1 MEHGT
6 LTQEFYMKKIDDAAI
21 MWNKTKDPQY
31 KDLWYKL
38 INDNYGTDNHERRVL
53 SINSCHK
60 ADDGTYVFIGRSQLH
75 GPVRHTK
82 IKTNR
87 IRRHTKPAHHE

>member
-1 MEHGT
+1 MI
-6 LTQEFYMKKIDDAAI
+6 LNQKIDEAAI

-38 INDNYGTDNHERRVL
+38 IKDNYGTNNTKRRTL

-60 ADDGTYVFIGRSQLH
+60 ADDGTYIFIGTSKLH
-75 GPVRHTK
+75 GRVRDTSRKTK
-82 IKTNR
+82 R
-87 IRRHTKPAHHE
+87 LRRHTKPTHHE